1 MTKRDD
7 QVSLVDMLIYAE
19 ETIDMLGDASLD
31 AVVSDRKVQLAL
43 QRLGVVDIS
52 MKQARSAQS
61 KAGKWGIRRYLAVR
75 PGA

>member
-43 QRLGVVDIS
+43 QRLES
-52 MKQARSAQS
+52 LTFQ
-61 KAGKWGIRRYLAVR
+61 
-75 PGA
+75 